1 MVALLQTL
9 EGGPPLDEEDVRSF
23 EWSHGLA
30 LPASY
35 KEFLLATNGGR
46 PERDLFTITGFE
58 GNSFGRI
65 HIFFG
70 LNDPVVSCN
79 LDWNIDVFRERIPV
93 GLLPIATTEGVD
105 KICLRVAGGRTGAI
119 FYWDGHARAGER
131 NLYFLADDFASF
143 VSSLHADEVSP
154 RLRES

>member
-9 EGGPPLDEEDVRSF
+9 EGGPPLNEEDVRSF
-23 EWSHGLA
+23 ERNHDLV

-35 KEFLLATNGGR
+35 KKFLLATNGGR
-46 PERDLFTITGFE
+46 PVRDLFSITGFE

-70 LNDPVVSCN
+70 LNDPIASCN
-79 LDWNIDVFRERIPV
+79 LDWNLDVFRDRIPAA
-93 GLLPIATTEGVD
+93 LLPIATTEGVD
-105 KICLRVAGGRTGAI
+105 KICLRVAGGQTGAI
-119 FYWDGHARAGER
+119 FYWDGHARAGKR

-154 RLRES
+154 RLPES